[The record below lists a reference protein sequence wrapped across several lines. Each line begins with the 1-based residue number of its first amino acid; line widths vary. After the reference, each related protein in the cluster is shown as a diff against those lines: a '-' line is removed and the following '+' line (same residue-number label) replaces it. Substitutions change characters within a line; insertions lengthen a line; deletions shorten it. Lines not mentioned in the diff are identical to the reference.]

1 MNLRLYIVKT
11 IKHSTLIKK
20 TEGTKGFSLV
30 GVPKMLKFKIASVTI
45 PAGSFELHSI
55 EVRIDMVRP
64 FLRAFRT
71 FVDANAI
78 FVRRE
83 RQAETKLSA
92 LSRDDS
98 EFSRIHWRSGTRVV
112 PLSQRASTF
121 VNLAKLWKYENL
133 RTYEFH

>member
-1 MNLRLYIVKT
+1 MSILKKFENL
-11 IKHSTLIKK
+11 
-20 TEGTKGFSLV
+20 
-30 GVPKMLKFKIASVTI
+30 KIASVTI
-45 PAGSFELHSI
+45 PDGSFELHSI

-78 FVRRE
+78 LVRRE

-98 EFSRIHWRSGTRVV
+98 EFSKIHWRSGTRVV

-133 RTYEFH
+133 RIIRIPLRTNYQDGLRPGSYPIWT